1 MLMPARAVDSG
12 RNAPKAIISGGGRV
26 GHLFSGSKLSTEKHC
41 CDGFGKV
48 LSDEHIKQFEQKMN
62 KYHHHYYGP
71 QIPGIL
77 EYQRVYNKFTPT
89 PFVPPQSVSGKEMY
103 SNNMNPG
110 KPLWNGMGVLN
121 GPTQASSRFE
131 LPESLKMKIFKII
144 NEP

>member
-12 RNAPKAIISGGGRV
+12 RNAPKAIISGGGRI
-26 GHLFSGSKLSTEKHC
+26 GHLYAGTHSSTEKHC
-41 CDGFGKV
+41 CDGYGKV
-48 LSDEHIKQFEQKMN
+48 ISDEHVKQFEQQMN

-71 QIPGIL
+71 QIPGIV

-89 PFVPPQSVSGKEMY
+89 PLIPSQGSGKGMFQ
-103 SNNMNPG
+103 NTMNSG
-110 KPLWNGMGVLN
+110 KPLWNGSAILN
-121 GPTQASSRFE
+121 GSQNPSRFQ